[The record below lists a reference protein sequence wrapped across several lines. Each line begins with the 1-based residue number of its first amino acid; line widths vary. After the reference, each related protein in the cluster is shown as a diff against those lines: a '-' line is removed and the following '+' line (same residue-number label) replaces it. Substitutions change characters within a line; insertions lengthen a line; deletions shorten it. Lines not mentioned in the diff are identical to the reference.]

1 MQSRSS
7 EAEVRQDLA
16 AALAAV
22 RSRWCHVC
30 EHHDHRPVRRSGFE
44 VPTCLLRLPCPR
56 HLLVAA
62 RGLDNQLAFVPVA
75 LADTGQVG
83 CPMLS
88 SLVLVR
94 PSSAAGTDAVL
105 ADVIGHTGRLVIGSD
120 FADERVAG
128 LLSWAVLAAAWQF
141 PDVFAVADAAVL
153 RARHRPVRTLADP
166 AAPDY
171 GRWPAP
177 AVGWASIQSVV
188 PWSAPPFSANG
199 ISGRPGSRERALRA
213 VNLPALSSAA
223 HPVAQA
229 LVLACLLG
237 TTPHAPDPWTV
248 GTRLLDASQVM
259 AARAGAF
266 VLVLGQRILR
276 YAPPDAW
283 EPLFA
288 QPFDSPRT
296 ALALCEI
303 EQADAHV
310 RAADAAVRE
319 VQGATRPA
327 NGAG

>member
-1 MQSRSS
+1 
-7 EAEVRQDLA
+7 
-16 AALAAV
+16 
-22 RSRWCHVC
+22 
-30 EHHDHRPVRRSGFE
+30 
-44 VPTCLLRLPCPR
+44 
-56 HLLVAA
+56 
-62 RGLDNQLAFVPVA
+62 
-75 LADTGQVG
+75 
-83 CPMLS
+83 MLS
-88 SLVLVR
+88 SLVVVR
-94 PSSAAGTDAVL
+94 PAAAAATDAVL
-105 ADVIGHTGRLVIGSD
+105 TDVVGDTGRVVIGSD
-120 FADERVAG
+120 FADERVAS

-188 PWSAPPFSANG
+188 PWSAPPFSAPG

-213 VNLPALSSAA
+213 VNLPAPSGAA
-223 HPVAQA
+223 HPLAEA

-237 TTPHAPDPWTV
+237 TVPHAPDPWTV

-288 QPFDSPRT
+288 QPFDSPQSTPRALRDRAGRRT
-296 ALALCEI
+296 RSRGRC
-303 EQADAHV
+303 
-310 RAADAAVRE
+310 
-319 VQGATRPA
+319 G
-327 NGAG
+327 GAGGPPDLAAGKRGGVGARGGRGRRLTGRSGIGQRARGAACFTAFCQA